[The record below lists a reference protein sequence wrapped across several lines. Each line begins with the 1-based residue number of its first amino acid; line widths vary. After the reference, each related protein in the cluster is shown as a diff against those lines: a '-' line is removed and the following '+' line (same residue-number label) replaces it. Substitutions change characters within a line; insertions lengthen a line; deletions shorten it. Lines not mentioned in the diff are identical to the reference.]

1 MSKGLKRFFIICA
14 IVVGS
19 GIVLSLAGFLAGGLN
34 FLDKMNERYTWLRA
48 GHANMEYI
56 DISDAGAFDSISVK
70 GGIDVTVAGS
80 TETGSRGIS
89 YDKNVGAPE
98 YSVKDGVLTVDAS
111 KLNDGVVV
119 NLSSDDDT
127 PELVISVP
135 DETMKKL
142 DVISDYGDVDVSR
155 VKLDEMAISTE
166 NGDIDLQDVDCS
178 SVTLASDYGDIDL
191 EKVTSD
197 KLTASTQNGDMDMS
211 SVTCAGITLT
221 SEYGDIE
228 GENIRSSGLSVK
240 SQLGDVDLQG
250 EFSGTTEVY
259 LACGDLDMSTSL
271 ARDLYTIDAQT
282 KSGETSIGS
291 GRHGSDKHDSDD
303 HDSDK
308 HDSERYESHEGR
320 ISTGSGQNILKI
332 VNDLGD
338 IDISFGK

>member
-1 MSKGLKRFFIICA
+1 MKIRKLQKRRLRRMSKGMKRFFIICA

-19 GIVLSLAGFLAGGLN
+19 GIVLSLAGVLTGGLN
-34 FLDKMNERYTWLRA
+34 FLGKMNERYTWLRA

-56 DISDAGAFDSISVK
+56 DISDAGAFDSISVI

-89 YDKNVGAPE
+89 YDKNAGAPE

-111 KLNDGVVV
+111 RLNDGVVV
-119 NLSSDDDT
+119 NLASDDST

-142 DVISDYGDVDVSR
+142 DVTSDYGDVDVSR
-155 VKLDEMAISTE
+155 VTLDEMSIAAE
-166 NGDIDLQDVDCS
+166 NGDIELQDVNCS
-178 SVTLASDYGDIDL
+178 SLTLASGYGDI
-191 EKVTSD
+191 
-197 KLTASTQNGDMDMS
+197 DMS
-211 SVTCAGITLT
+211 SVTCGSITLT

-228 GENIRSSGLSVK
+228 GENIKSSGFSVK
-240 SQLGDVDLQG
+240 SQMGDVDLQG

-259 LACGDLDMSTSL
+259 LAYGDLELRTLL
-271 ARDLYTIDAQT
+271 ARDLYTIDAQA
-282 KSGETSIGS
+282 KSGEISI
-291 GRHGSDKHDSDD
+291 DSDHYD
-303 HDSDK
+303 WDGDDDDWTGH
-308 HDSERYESHEGR
+308 HASHEGKV
-320 ISTGSGQNILKI
+320 STGSGQNILNI

>member
-14 IVVGS
+14 IVVGA
-19 GIVLSLAGFLAGGLN
+19 GILFALVGFLTGGLN

-48 GHANMEYI
+48 GHADMEYI

-142 DVISDYGDVDVSR
+142 DVTSDYGDVDVSR
-155 VKLDEMAISTE
+155 VRLDEMAVSTE
-166 NGDIDLQDVDCS
+166 NGDIDLQDVS
-178 SVTLASDYGDIDL
+178 SNSVTLASDYGDIDL
-191 EKVTSD
+191 EKVTVD

-211 SVTCAGITLT
+211 SVTCGSISLT

-240 SQLGDVDLQG
+240 SQQGDVDLQG

-259 LACGDLDMSTSL
+259 LACGDLELSTSL
-271 ARDLYTIDAQT
+271 ARDLYTLDA
-282 KSGETSIGS
+282 KAESGEIGIGS
-291 GRHGSDKHDSDD
+291 GRHDWDDDDDEHDSGS
-303 HDSDK
+303 H
-308 HDSERYESHEGR
+308 ESHEGR

>member
-1 MSKGLKRFFIICA
+1 MSKGLKRFFIVCA

-48 GHANMEYI
+48 GHADMEYI

-119 NLSSDDDT
+119 NLSADDDT

-142 DVISDYGDVDVSR
+142 DVTSDYGDVDVSR
-155 VKLDEMAISTE
+155 VKMEEMAVSTE

-178 SVTLASDYGDIDL
+178 SATLATDYGDIDL
-191 EKVTSD
+191 EKATFD
-197 KLTASTQNGDMDMS
+197 NLTASTQNGDMDMS
-211 SVTCAGITLT
+211 SLTCGSIALT

-228 GENIRSSGLSVK
+228 GENIKSSACSVK
-240 SQLGDVDLQG
+240 SQMGDVDLQG

-271 ARDLYTIDAQT
+271 SRDLYTIDAQA
-282 KSGETSIGS
+282 KSGELGIGS
-291 GRHGSDKHDSDD
+291 GRHDWDD
-303 HDSDK
+303 EEDD
-308 HDSERYESHEGR
+308 DERHSQRESHEGR